1 MMKRWIGLTLIGI
14 VLTTGV
20 AAAQQ
25 TTQPAQTT
33 PSTST
38 TTTTGTFDQLPPGEQ
53 KIARALFEAQK
64 TSTDP
69 KAPKS
74 LTLDQIAAM
83 KDGKGWGEVFKE
95 MKAQGL
101 VTEKNLGQ
109 VVSNFERRHKGT
121 EAKGEKAEKAE
132 KAERP
137 ERPER
142 GGHGGGGG
150 RGR

>member
-1 MMKRWIGLTLIGI
+1 MMTRWIGLTLIGI
-14 VLTTGV
+14 VFTTGV

-25 TTQPAQTT
+25 TIQPAQTM

-38 TTTTGTFDQLPPGEQ
+38 TTTTGAFDKLPPGEQ
-53 KIARALFEAQK
+53 KIASALFEAQK
-64 TSTDP
+64 TP
-69 KAPKS
+69 KP

-83 KDGKGWGEVFKE
+83 KDGKGWGEVFKG

-121 EAKGEKAEKAE
+121 EAKDEKAEKAE
-132 KAERP
+132 KAGKAER
-137 ERPER
+137 EGRSGRP
-142 GGHGGGGG
+142 GHGVG